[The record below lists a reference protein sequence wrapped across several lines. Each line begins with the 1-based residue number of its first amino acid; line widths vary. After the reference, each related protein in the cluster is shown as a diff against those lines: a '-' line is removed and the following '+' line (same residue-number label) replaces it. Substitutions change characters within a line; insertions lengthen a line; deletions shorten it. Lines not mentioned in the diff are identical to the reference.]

1 MDKVH
6 EIFIILILVGM
17 LGCFYIY
24 LGYFFVLKIICV
36 ITGRKE
42 RRLEAGGTY
51 ISSVTVLLTV
61 YRENWQLKERLIN
74 ILQSD
79 GLDAKLEVVVV
90 SDGPDS
96 VARDIV
102 ANFKDNRLVYVETP
116 IHAGKSS
123 AQNHA
128 LHMITSEVVVFTDAD
143 TRFNRT
149 CMREL
154 LRPFVDPRIGAVTG
168 RLVLQTSEMGI
179 SEGHKAYWNI
189 ESDIRAMESRC
200 GLLAVATGACLAVR
214 RELIPELPGYVGE
227 DCIVPLDVIIQGKQV
242 IYAEQAIAV
251 DSMLPAMRAEF
262 HTRVRMTLRNWQG
275 TLKYRNLLNPI
286 SYPRYAWALWSH
298 KILRWCSPV
307 FIIVWIV
314 GATVG
319 VIENTWWGY
328 LGVSPLVLM
337 CIGSLVGYTV
347 RNKSLKVRFVRGI
360 LGFVVA
366 NTAFAVAL
374 ILLLRARK
382 VTAYK

>member
-1 MDKVH
+1 MH
-6 EIFIILILVGM
+6 EIFVVLILVGV

-24 LGYFFVLKIICV
+24 LGYFFLLRIICA
-36 ITGRKE
+36 ITRRKE
-42 RRLEAGGTY
+42 RSHEAGGTS
-51 ISSVTVLLTV
+51 IPTATVLLTV
-61 YRENWQLKERLIN
+61 YRENRQLKERLIN

-79 GLDAKLEVVVV
+79 GVDAKLEVVVV

-96 VARDIV
+96 IAQAIV
-102 ANFKDNRLVYVETP
+102 ADFGDNRLVHVEAP
-116 IHAGKSS
+116 VRSGKSS

-143 TRFNRT
+143 TRFDRP
-149 CMREL
+149 CIMEL
-154 LRPFVDPRIGAVTG
+154 ISPFADCQVGAVTG
-168 RLVLQTSEMGI
+168 KLVLRTSEMGV

-227 DCIVPLDVIIQGKQV
+227 DCILPLEVVSQGKQV

-251 DSMLPAMRAEF
+251 DNMSSAMRAEF
-262 HTRVRMTLRNWQG
+262 RTRVRMTLRNWQG
-275 TLKYRNLLNPI
+275 TLKYKNLLNPI
-286 SYPRYAWALWSH
+286 SYPGYAWALCSH

-307 FIIVWIV
+307 FILFWSV
-314 GATVG
+314 GAIAG
-319 VIENTWWGY
+319 IIENTWWGY
-328 LGVSPLVLM
+328 LGGGPLVLI
-337 CIGSLVGYTV
+337 CIGALVGYAV
-347 RNKSLKVRFVRGI
+347 RNKSWKIRFVRGI

-366 NTAFAVAL
+366 NTAFATAF

-382 VTAYK
+382 ITVYK